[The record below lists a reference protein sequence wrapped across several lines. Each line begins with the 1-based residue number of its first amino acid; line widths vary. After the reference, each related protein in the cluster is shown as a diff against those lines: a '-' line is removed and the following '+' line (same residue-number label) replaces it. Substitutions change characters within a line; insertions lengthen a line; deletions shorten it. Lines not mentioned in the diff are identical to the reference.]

1 MDSRRVALVQ
11 DSFAQ
16 IIPLP
21 DETAAYFYDRLF
33 ALAPEVRPLFKGDMA
48 KQGRKLVMTLATIVN
63 GLDHLD
69 RIMPAAREL
78 AIRHVRYGVRE
89 KHYDQ
94 VGRALLDTLR
104 AKLGAAFDRETEA
117 AWAEAY
123 QLLSAVMIKAGRQAA

>member
-33 ALAPEVRPLFKGDMA
+33 ALAPEVRPLFKGDMGQ
-48 KQGRKLVMTLATIVN
+48 QGRKLVMTLATIVN
-63 GLDHLD
+63 GLDKLD
-69 RIMPAAREL
+69 RIMPAVREL
-78 AIRHVRYGVRE
+78 AIRHIRYGVKER
-89 KHYDQ
+89 HYDV

-104 AKLGAAFDRETEA
+104 TKLGPDFDRETEA

-123 QLLSAVMIKAGRQAA
+123 QLLSDEMIEAGRKDA